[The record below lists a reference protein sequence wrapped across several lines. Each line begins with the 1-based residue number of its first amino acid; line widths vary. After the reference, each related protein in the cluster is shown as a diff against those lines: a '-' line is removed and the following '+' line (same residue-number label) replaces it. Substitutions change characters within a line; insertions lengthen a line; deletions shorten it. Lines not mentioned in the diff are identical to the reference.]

1 MRRKSMFFSLLVGF
15 SISLCASRPTLAA
28 ERLVV
33 SYGALQRSVPITAV
47 RTFIQQGEV
56 TPETRAYATLLNSQ
70 ELANLRTA
78 LQGGVKLG
86 VVPVDNFLNS
96 ASGNALLQKV
106 GEIIRIGPN
115 LTGEKAISAALILSA
130 GREDGINLVNF
141 LENFPN
147 SEVYVDGLKLQDT
160 VAKLENLVA
169 EARKVGL
176 ANTQQATAPFTAPSG
191 LKDPT
196 ERGPYSFQQIRL
208 EQNQRPQITDLYL
221 SSAKG
226 ARPVIV
232 ISHGLGEDRETYRY
246 LAEHWA
252 SHGFQVLVPEHSGS
266 DQKRMLD
273 LLAGRI
279 KEVVE
284 PQEFVGRPRDITNLL
299 NYVTQLNRTDPRFKK
314 RLNLRDVGV
323 YGHSFGGYTALALAG
338 APLDPPYLRKVCA
351 PGSPQESKES
361 LPNLSFLLQC
371 RAQDDGPLI
380 KLRDARVKAV
390 IAASPMSSVVFG
402 ERGLASVAVP
412 SLMVAASDDTVAP
425 ALLEQ
430 SKTAAL
436 LPDPAYLLT
445 LVGATHFSLQGDRT
459 SPAPEN
465 LPQFG
470 DSSPQARQ
478 SFKAIS
484 TAFWKTYLKTD
495 TRYRAFLAPGYSP
508 PGGLETRI
516 LANHLKQALA
526 PSP

>member
-1 MRRKSMFFSLLVGF
+1 MRLKSTFFSLLAGLG
-15 SISLCASRPTLAA
+15 ISLCASQPILAA

-47 RTFIQQGEV
+47 RTFIQEGEV

-86 VVPVDNFLNS
+86 VVPVDSFLNS
-96 ASGNALLQKV
+96 ESGNALLQKV

-115 LTGEKAISAALILSA
+115 LTGEKAVSAALIISA
-130 GREDGINLVNF
+130 GKEDGINLVNF

-160 VAKLENLVA
+160 VSKLENLVT

-176 ANTQQATAPFTAPSG
+176 ADTQQATVPFTAPSG

-196 ERGPYSFQQIRL
+196 EKGPYSFQQIRL

-252 SHGFQVLVPEHSGS
+252 SYGFQVLVPEHSGS
-266 DQKRMLD
+266 DQTRMLD
-273 LLAGRI
+273 LLAGRL

-284 PQEFVGRPRDITNLL
+284 PQEFVNRPRDITNLL
-299 NYVTQLNRTDPRFKK
+299 NYVTQLNRTDTRFRK

-351 PGSPQESKES
+351 NSPQES
-361 LPNLSFLLQC
+361 LPNLSFLFQC
-371 RAQDDGPLI
+371 RAQDDGPLVS
-380 KLRDARVKAV
+380 LRDTRIKAV

-402 ERGLASVAVP
+402 ERGLARVAVP

-436 LPDPAYLLT
+436 LPAPAYLMT

-459 SPAPEN
+459 SPVPEN

-470 DSSPQARQ
+470 NSSPQARQ

-508 PGGLETRI
+508 PGGLETRM

>member
-1 MRRKSMFFSLLVGF
+1 MRRKSTFLALCVGLG
-15 SISLCASRPTLAA
+15 ISLCGLQPTLAA

-47 RTFIQQGEV
+47 RTFIQEGEV

-96 ASGNALLQKV
+96 TSGNALLQKV

-115 LTGEKAISAALILSA
+115 LTGEKAVSAALILSA
-130 GREDGINLVNF
+130 GKEDGINLVNF

-147 SEVYVDGLKLQDT
+147 SEVFVDGLKLQDT
-160 VAKLENLVA
+160 VAKLQNLVN

-176 ANTQQATAPFTAPSG
+176 ADTQQGPASFTAPSG

-226 ARPVIV
+226 ARPVII

-252 SHGFQVLVPEHSGS
+252 SYGFQVLVPEHPGS

-273 LLAGRI
+273 LLAGRF

-284 PQEFVGRPRDITNLL
+284 PQEFINRPRDITNLL
-299 NYVTQLNRTDPRFKK
+299 NNVTQLNRTDARFKN

-351 PGSPQESKES
+351 SSSSQES
-361 LPNLSFLLQC
+361 LPNLSFLFQC
-371 RAQDDGPLI
+371 RAQDNGPLVT
-380 KLRDARVKAV
+380 LRDTRVKAI

-402 ERGLASVAVP
+402 EKGLARVAVP

-436 LPDPAYLLT
+436 LPAPAYLMT
-445 LVGATHFSLQGDRT
+445 LVGATHFSLQGDRK
-459 SPAPEN
+459 SPVPEN

-495 TRYRAFLAPGYSP
+495 TRYHAFLAPGYSP